1 MNICTI
7 VDENWLDTH
16 LKWFMHKALRA
27 MPKRYVNESM
37 GVDVELNRYYL
48 VVVHRSDKEKLA
60 QHPVVRQFDYVQ
72 YVEHDPDKPG
82 YLQYNAL
89 RFSLLERFGIDQVL
103 YTDAD
108 VNILGDL
115 RGIKTSTADLM
126 WVKSPCEIAGMK
138 ALLELVGLPGDHIEG
153 TPHHNAGLLYMR
165 RDFHDEYLEAAQKA
179 IDAEFTPRMIGNAAF
194 NIMIRSLPLED
205 HCEAPYKYDTI
216 WWDHAKLNEA
226 LAVHYCNDD
235 GKRKRE
241 FLESV
246 WVSP

>member
-1 MNICTI
+1 MT
-7 VDENWLDTH
+7 DTDWELQH
-16 LKWFMHKALRA
+16 AANLGAI
-27 MPKRYVNESM
+27 KRSV
-37 GVDVELNRYYL
+37 
-48 VVVHRSDKEKLA
+48 
-60 QHPVVRQFDYVQ
+60 
-72 YVEHDPDKPG
+72 
-82 YLQYNAL
+82 
-89 RFSLLERFGIDQVL
+89 
-103 YTDAD
+103 
-108 VNILGDL
+108 
-115 RGIKTSTADLM
+115 
-126 WVKSPCEIAGMK
+126 WKS
-138 ALLELVGLPGDHIEG
+138 
-153 TPHHNAGLLYMR
+153 N
-165 RDFHDEYLEAAQKA
+165 EAAQKA